1 MSSNLSE
8 LRKLTTLRLPW
19 VLLSVAVLMSA
30 VVGAVNVHEL
40 GDVTEVSYA
49 DVGLAATQ
57 PAWFLLVVAAVL
69 AAAGEFQHRT
79 VVTTL
84 LSTPNRVSVL
94 ASKAAVATG
103 FGAVLTT
110 TAIATSVTSG
120 AVTAA
125 VDGLSIH
132 AGGADEWWAVAGAV
146 VVGGLWAVMASAL
159 GLLTRSTAVALTAV
173 LLWKFVL
180 EGLVP
185 VVLRHPGFSDWTP
198 SGAAA
203 AVVGAHGAGPRPAL
217 GALVLIGYAFATCV
231 AAGVTFVS
239 RDPV

>member
-1 MSSNLSE
+1 MKSSLSE

-19 VLLSVAVLMSA
+19 VLLSVAVLLSA

-40 GDVTEVSYA
+40 GDVARVSYA

-69 AAAGEFQHRT
+69 AAAGEFQHKT

-84 LSTPNRVSVL
+84 LATPNRVSVL
-94 ASKAAVATG
+94 AWKAAVATG
-103 FGAVLTT
+103 FGIVLTT
-110 TAIATSVTSG
+110 IAIATSVASG
-120 AVTAA
+120 AVMAA
-125 VDGLSIH
+125 VDGLTVR
-132 AGGADEWWAVAGAV
+132 GGDTEQWWAVAGAV

-185 VVLRHPGFSDWTP
+185 VVLRHPGFSDWMP

-203 AVVGAHGAGPRPAL
+203 AVVGAHGDGPSPAL
-217 GALVLIGYAFATCV
+217 GALVLVGYALATCV
-231 AAGVTFVS
+231 AAGVSFVS